1 VQRIEVYDTTLRDG
15 SQGEGINFSVYDK
28 LQIAKK
34 LDELGI
40 HYIEGGWPGSN
51 PKDASFFRE
60 VKKLSFKRAKVSAFG
75 STRRAD
81 VKVEEDRN
89 VRLLL
94 EAETPAVAIFGKS
107 WTLHVQEALKTTLE
121 ENLRMIDDTVSYLA
135 SKGVEVLYDAEH
147 FFDGF
152 KDDPDYALKTLKV
165 AWEAGARVLV
175 LCDTNGGTL
184 PFEVEEI
191 IDRVWDYFNGSRD
204 VVLGIHAHND
214 SGVAVANTLVAVRK
228 GVSHVQGTIN
238 GLGERCGNAN
248 LCSVLPNLQLKMGYY
263 LLNEEDLK
271 KLTEVAHFVYEIA
284 NLRPNDY
291 DPYVGRSAFAHK
303 GGIHASAMLRNPRTY
318 EHVPPES
325 VGNRR
330 KILVSE
336 QAGRSNIVHRA
347 KEMGIE
353 IDPRDPRLFELVQ
366 KIKEAENYGYQYEG
380 ADASFEILLRNTLGE
395 NIDLFSLKGFRVI
408 VERREEG
415 ETITEATVKIEIEN
429 EVAHTVAEGDGPV
442 HALDNALRKALKPYF
457 PDLERIKLT
466 DYKVRVLSEKE
477 GTAAKIRV
485 LIQTTDGEKEWGT
498 VGVSTNIIEASWNAL
513 IDSIKYGLWKTINQK
528 KH

>member
-1 VQRIEVYDTTLRDG
+1 MQKVEIYDTTLRDG

-34 LDELGI
+34 LDELGV

-51 PKDASFFRE
+51 PKDASFFKE
-60 VKKLSFKRAKVSAFG
+60 VKKISLSKAKISAFG
-75 STRRAD
+75 STRKAN

-94 EAETPAVAIFGKS
+94 EAETPVVAVFGKS
-107 WTLHVQEALKTTLE
+107 WTLHVREALKTTLE
-121 ENLRMIDDTVSYLA
+121 ENLRMIDDTVSYL
-135 SKGVEVLYDAEH
+135 SGRGLEVFYDAEH

-152 KDDPDYALKTLKV
+152 KDDPEYALKTLKV
-165 AWEAGARVLV
+165 AWEAGAKALV
-175 LCDTNGGTL
+175 LCDTNGGAL

-191 IDRVWDYFNGSRD
+191 IDRVWNYFGGSQ

-228 GVSHVQGTIN
+228 GALHVQGTIN

-248 LCSVLPNLQLKMGYY
+248 LCTVLPNLQLKMGYRA
-263 LLNEEDLK
+263 LDDENLR

-284 NLRPNDY
+284 NLKPNDY
-291 DPYVGRSAFAHK
+291 DPYVGKSAFAHK

-318 EHVPPES
+318 EHIPPES

-336 QAGRSNIVHRA
+336 QAGRSNVIHRA

-353 IDPRDPRLFELVQ
+353 IDPQDPRLFELVQ

-395 NIDLFSLKGFRVI
+395 DIDLFSTKGFRVI
-408 VERREEG
+408 VEKREEG
-415 ETITEATVKIEIEN
+415 ETVTEATVKLEVEDEI
-429 EVAHTVAEGDGPV
+429 AHTVAEGDGPV
-442 HALDNALRKALKPYF
+442 HALDNALRKALKQYF
-457 PDLERIKLT
+457 PHLERMKLT
-466 DYKVRVLSEKE
+466 DYKVRVLNEKE

-485 LIQTTDGEKEWGT
+485 LIQTSDGEKEWGT

-513 IDSIKYGLWKTINQK
+513 IDSIKYGLWKAISQK

>member
-1 VQRIEVYDTTLRDG
+1 MQKVEVYDTTLRDG

-34 LDELGI
+34 LDELGV

-51 PKDASFFRE
+51 PKDASFFKE
-60 VKKLSFKRAKVSAFG
+60 VRKISLSNARISAFG
-75 STRRAD
+75 STRKAN

-94 EAETPAVAIFGKS
+94 EAETPVVAVFGKS
-107 WTLHVQEALKTTLE
+107 WTLHVREALKTTLE
-121 ENLRMIDDTVSYLA
+121 ENLRMIDDTVSYLSA
-135 SKGVEVLYDAEH
+135 KGLEVFYDAEH

-152 KDDPDYALKTLKV
+152 KDDPEYALKTLKV
-165 AWEAGARVLV
+165 AWEAGAKALV

-191 IDRVWDYFNGSRD
+191 IDKVWDYFGSSK
-204 VVLGIHAHND
+204 VALGIHAHND

-228 GVSHVQGTIN
+228 GALHVQGTIN

-248 LCSVLPNLQLKMGYY
+248 LCTVLPNLQLKMGYRVVDDEN
-263 LLNEEDLK
+263 LQ

-284 NLRPNDY
+284 NLKPNDY
-291 DPYVGRSAFAHK
+291 DPYVGKSAFAHK

-336 QAGRSNIVHRA
+336 QAGRSNVIHRA

-353 IDPRDPRLFELVQ
+353 IDPQDPRLLELVQ

-380 ADASFEILLRNTLGE
+380 ADASFEILLRNALGE
-395 NIDLFSLKGFRVI
+395 DIDVFSPKGFRVI
-408 VERREEG
+408 VEKRKEE
-415 ETITEATVKIEIEN
+415 ETITEATVKLEVEDEI
-429 EVAHTVAEGDGPV
+429 AHTVAEGDGPV
-442 HALDNALRKALKPYF
+442 HALDNALRKALKQYF
-457 PDLERIKLT
+457 PHLERMKLT
-466 DYKVRVLSEKE
+466 DYKVRVLNEKE

-485 LIQTTDGEKEWGT
+485 LIQTSDGEKEWGT

-513 IDSIKYGLWKTINQK
+513 IDSIKYGLWKAIGQK
-528 KH
+528 KQ